1 MNDDKEKS
9 FEEKR
14 AALLKGLASKDGVTE
29 IAIKNVYGPH
39 AMAVIWDLVE
49 QKEGAPS
56 KKKKDAPAKPP
67 AEGKRSRSAPRPL
80 KRYSAA
86 ETTVLP
92 TMNEFRAALNKK
104 YTITARSL
112 VEDAYSVIEDLAGEA
127 REIVDG
133 ASNTGLENTQR
144 IQTFSE
150 TADTLEDLSIPDLP
164 DVFDEVEVVR
174 LPTISNATGR
184 AHRMG
189 EALSDMQLACDE
201 VEKWLED
208 KKQSGEAATED
219 EDEKEELDESEIESA
234 IKDIRDAVNAAEGV
248 EFPGM
253 YG

>member
-1 MNDDKEKS
+1 MNEDKEKS

-39 AMAVIWDLVE
+39 AMAVLRDFVE

-56 KKKKDAPAKPP
+56 KKKKNAPAKPP
-67 AEGKRSRSAPRPL
+67 AEGKRARRAPRPPT
-80 KRYSAA
+80 RYGAA
-86 ETTVLP
+86 ATTALPSET
-92 TMNEFRAALNKK
+92 EFRDALNKK
-104 YTITARSL
+104 YTTTARSL

-127 REIVDG
+127 REIADS
-133 ASNTGLENTQR
+133 ASGTGLENTQR
-144 IQTFSE
+144 IQTFNE
-150 TADTLEDLSIPDLP
+150 TADTLEGISIPDLP

-184 AHRMG
+184 AHRLG
-189 EALSDMQLACDE
+189 EAVSDMQLACDE
-201 VEKWLED
+201 VESWLGA
-208 KKQSGEAATED
+208 KKDAADNGEEED
-219 EDEKEELDESEIESA
+219 ELDIDGVDDALTE
-234 IKDIRDAVNAAEGV
+234 IRDHAGEAEGV